1 MITDDYG
8 RPVTSMRIQV
18 NTTCNFKCF
27 FCHMEGTG
35 VHSEKMTPGEI
46 ERIVEIGHNMGVNS
60 IKFTGGEPLM
70 RNDIVDIVR
79 RTRKHI
85 TGDISMTTNGFMLPV
100 YAEKLKEAGL
110 DRINISFHSLERE
123 SFQFIT
129 GTDSMDKVIEGIKAA
144 KTAGIDPIK
153 LNFVVLKEVNEDQIQ
168 RLVNLSALLGVR
180 IQFIEYET
188 TRENINSE
196 DFQKYHVDLNPIEKE
211 VIRSAVEVKHNILH
225 NRPRY
230 IVETEN
236 GYADVE
242 FVKPMMNSDFC
253 NHCTRIRVT
262 STGLLKPCL
271 MRNDNYTD
279 ILREVRN
286 GNSEERLINIYRK
299 AVKGRE
305 PYWRENYE
313 DSGEVLRTF
322 QGYNGN

>member
-35 VHSEKMTPGEI
+35 VHSEKMTPDEI
-46 ERIVEIGHNMGVNS
+46 ERIVEIGHKMGVNK
-60 IKFTGGEPLM
+60 IKFTGGEPLL
-70 RNDIVDIVR
+70 RNDIVEIVR

-85 TGDISMTTNGFMLPV
+85 DGDISMTTNGFMLPV
-100 YAEKLKEAGL
+100 YAEALKAAGL
-110 DRINISFHSLERE
+110 DRVNISFHSLERE

-144 KTAGIDPIK
+144 KKAHFDPIK
-153 LNFVVLKEVNEDQIQ
+153 LNFVVLKGVNEDQVQ
-168 RLVNLSALLGVR
+168 RLVNISAILGVR
-180 IQFIEYET
+180 VQFIEYET
-188 TRENINSE
+188 TREGINSE
-196 DFQKYHVDLNPIEKE
+196 DFQRYHIDLNPFENEISK
-211 VIRSAVEVKHNILH
+211 SAVEIKHNILH

-230 IVETEN
+230 IVQTEN

-271 MRNDNYTD
+271 MRSDNYID
-279 ILREVRN
+279 ILKEIKN
-286 GNSEERLINIYRK
+286 ENSEEKLTDIYLK
-299 AVKGRE
+299 AVRSRE
-305 PYWRENYE
+305 PYWKENYE
-313 DSGEVLRTF
+313 NSGKVLRTV

>member
-35 VHSEKMTPGEI
+35 VHSEKMTPDEI
-46 ERIVEIGHNMGVNS
+46 ERIVEIGHKMGVNK
-60 IKFTGGEPLM
+60 IKFTGGEPLL
-70 RNDIVDIVR
+70 RNDIVDIVM

-85 TGDISMTTNGFMLPV
+85 DGDISMTTNGFMLPV
-100 YAEKLKEAGL
+100 YAEKLKAAGL
-110 DRINISFHSLERE
+110 DRVNISFHSLERE
-123 SFQFIT
+123 GFQFIT

-144 KTAGIDPIK
+144 KKAHFDPIK
-153 LNFVVLKEVNEDQIQ
+153 LNFVVLKGVNEDQVQ
-168 RLVNLSALLGVR
+168 RLVNLSAILGVR
-180 IQFIEYET
+180 VQFIEYET
-188 TRENINSE
+188 TKESINSE
-196 DFQKYHVDLNPIEKE
+196 DFQRYHVDLNPIEHEISK
-211 VIRSAVEVKHNILH
+211 SAVEIKHNVLH

-230 IVETEN
+230 IVQTEN

-253 NHCTRIRVT
+253 SHCTRIRVT

-271 MRNDNYTD
+271 MRSDNYTD
-279 ILREVRN
+279 ILREIRKE
-286 GNSEERLINIYRK
+286 NSEEKLTNIYVK
-299 AVKGRE
+299 AVRSRE
-305 PYWRENYE
+305 PYWKESYE
-313 DSGEVLRTF
+313 DSGKVLRTV

>member
-35 VHSEKMTPGEI
+35 VHSEKMTPDEI
-46 ERIVEIGHNMGVNS
+46 ERIVEIGHKMGVNK

-85 TGDISMTTNGFMLPV
+85 DGDISMTTNGFMLPV
-100 YAEKLKEAGL
+100 YADKLKEAGL
-110 DRINISFHSLERE
+110 NRINISFHSLERE

-129 GTDSMDKVIEGIKAA
+129 GTDSIDKVIEGIKAA
-144 KTAGIDPIK
+144 KKANLDPIK
-153 LNFVVLKEVNEDQIQ
+153 LNFVVLKGVNEDQVQ
-168 RLVNLSALLGVR
+168 RLVELSAVLGVR
-180 IQFIEYET
+180 VQFIEYET
-188 TRENINSE
+188 TRETVNSE

-211 VIRSAVEVKHNILH
+211 VARKAVEVKHNILH

-230 IVETEN
+230 IVETQN

-242 FVKPMMNSDFC
+242 FVKPMMNTDFC

-286 GNSEERLINIYRK
+286 ENSEETLTKIYVK
-299 AVKGRE
+299 AVKSRE

>member
-1 MITDDYG
+1 MITDNYG

-35 VHSEKMTPGEI
+35 VHSEKMTPDEI
-46 ERIVEIGHNMGVNS
+46 ERIVEIGHKMGVNK
-60 IKFTGGEPLM
+60 IKFTGGEPLL
-70 RNDIVDIVR
+70 RNDIVDIVK

-85 TGDISMTTNGFMLPV
+85 DGDISMTTNGFMLPV
-100 YAEKLKEAGL
+100 YAEKLKAAGL

-123 SFQFIT
+123 GFQFIT
-129 GTDSMDKVIEGIKAA
+129 GTDSMDKVIEGVKAA
-144 KTAGIDPIK
+144 KKAHFDPIK
-153 LNFVVLKEVNEDQIQ
+153 LNFVVLKGVNEDQVQ
-168 RLVNLSALLGVR
+168 RLVNLSAILGVR
-180 IQFIEYET
+180 VQFIEYET
-188 TRENINSE
+188 TKENIDSE
-196 DFQKYHVDLNPIEKE
+196 DFQRYHVDLDPIEHEISK
-211 VIRSAVEVKHNILH
+211 SAVEIKHNVLH

-230 IVETEN
+230 IVQTED

-271 MRNDNYTD
+271 MRSDNYTD

-286 GNSEERLINIYRK
+286 GNSEEKLTNIYVK
-299 AVKGRE
+299 AVRSRE
-305 PYWRENYE
+305 PYWKENYE
-313 DSGEVLRTF
+313 NSGKVLRAV
-322 QGYNGN
+322 QRYNGN